1 MMNIKI
7 AETRNE
13 LNDVYAIR
21 KKVFVDEQQV
31 PLSIEIDEHEDAAI
45 HFICYNTNEE
55 AVGASRLR
63 LLGTY
68 GKLERICVLSACRG
82 QSIGKQIIQQ
92 MEERITEENIAKATL
107 NAQTHAI
114 DFYEKLGYT
123 VISEPF
129 IDAGI
134 PHVTMEKQLN
144 N

>member
-1 MMNIKI
+1 MNIKI
-7 AETRNE
+7 ANTKKE
-13 LNDVYAIR
+13 LNDVYDIR
-21 KKVFVDEQQV
+21 KKVFVEEQQV
-31 PLSIEIDEHEDAAI
+31 PLSIELDEHEDDAI

-68 GKLERICVLSACRG
+68 GKLERICVLSAYRG
-82 QSIGKQIIQQ
+82 QSIGKQIIQH
-92 MEERITEENIAKATL
+92 MEEKITQENIAKATL

-114 DFYEKLGYT
+114 IFYEKLGYT
-123 VISEPF
+123 VVSEAF